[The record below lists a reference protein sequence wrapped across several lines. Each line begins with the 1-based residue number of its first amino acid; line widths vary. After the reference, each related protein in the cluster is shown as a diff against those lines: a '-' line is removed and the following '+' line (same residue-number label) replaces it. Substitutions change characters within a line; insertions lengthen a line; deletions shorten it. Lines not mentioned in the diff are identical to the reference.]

1 MPIPLVLF
9 EDNHDL
15 RNTLVRL
22 LEASGTY
29 QVMGDFANATR
40 VKEAIQELQPQ
51 VVVLDINLPGMSG
64 IDAIP
69 IIKEMNPEVFVV
81 MYTQFEEDE
90 KLFQSLCAGADG
102 YILKKTSPLKLVDAI
117 DEVCNGGTPLSPAIA
132 KKILHSF
139 RQPARGQSKHFR
151 LTPKETA
158 ILQLLIKGYSVKL
171 IASEENIT
179 YDTCRSHL
187 RNIYRKLHVN
197 CGKEAIAKILAEK
210 IIL

>member
-1 MPIPLVLF
+1 
-9 EDNHDL
+9 
-15 RNTLVRL
+15 
-22 LEASGTY
+22 
-29 QVMGDFANATR
+29 
-40 VKEAIQELQPQ
+40 
-51 VVVLDINLPGMSG
+51 MSG
-64 IDAIP
+64 IDSIP
-69 IIKEMNPEVFVV
+69 IIKEMNPEVSVV

-132 KKILHSF
+132 KKILRSF
-139 RQPARGQSKHFR
+139 RQPTRMQSKRFN

-171 IASEENIT
+171 IASEENIS

-197 CGKEAIAKILAEK
+197 CGKEAIAKVLAEK

>member
-1 MPIPLVLF
+1 MLIPLVLF
-9 EDNHDL
+9 EDNENL
-15 RNTLVRL
+15 RHTLVKV

-29 QVMGDFANATR
+29 QVVGHFGNATSAR
-40 VKEAIQELQPQ
+40 EVVMELRPQ
-51 VVVLDINLPGMSG
+51 VVVLDINMPVVSG
-64 IDAIP
+64 IDVIQV
-69 IIKEMNPEVFVV
+69 IKEINPDAFVI

-90 KLFQSLCAGADG
+90 KLFRSLCAGADG
-102 YILKKTSPLKLVDAI
+102 YILKKTSPFRLVDAI

-139 RQPARGQSKHFR
+139 REPVRGQSQHFH

-171 IASEENIT
+171 IAAEEKIT

>member
-22 LEASGTY
+22 LEAGGTY
-29 QVMGDFANATR
+29 QVMGDFENAAR
-40 VKEAIQELQPQ
+40 VKEVIQELQPQ